1 MMSHG
6 SSRPWMTAL
15 CTTTWVVTGTPKE
28 TELRRGKYR
37 YEIDMAKVHQR
48 AANLRTI
55 AHCAMAS
62 AASSISTTVVKSI
75 QSNRPE
81 CGSVMNCGE
90 TLARTLINNSEHF
103 TDGLARGDARKPKK
117 SGAWEGPRLFK
128 YLFIQLGRT
137 TKYNHL
143 HSISRSLCQLHA
155 WVQICL
161 LVYCLLPDSSSRSGI
176 PLKA

>member
-1 MMSHG
+1 
-6 SSRPWMTAL
+6 
-15 CTTTWVVTGTPKE
+15 
-28 TELRRGKYR
+28 
-37 YEIDMAKVHQR
+37 MAKVHQR

-117 SGAWEGPRLFK
+117 SGA
-128 YLFIQLGRT
+128 
-137 TKYNHL
+137 
-143 HSISRSLCQLHA
+143 
-155 WVQICL
+155 
-161 LVYCLLPDSSSRSGI
+161 
-176 PLKA
+176 